1 MQLRDW
7 LRDRAMLDEPV
18 LGNTVNKL
26 EEQDA
31 YTVADLRLL
40 RDMLLLDTLFTPLTA
55 MKLRRAL
62 DDRGHRKPPASP
74 AAPAQKEAAA
84 AAGAQ
89 RQRSSSRTRARGSSP
104 DAPRCSLDPAL
115 AAAAAAPGPT
125 ELHAVRLQAA
135 ARGLLARTPR
145 RRLLLSLLSLQ
156 AGVRGLLARA
166 RCRCR
171 SRAGVC
177 PFLPAERRFLSGKHH
192 PLEYTTRILLVYFE
206 SRKRVDKPRPRP
218 LKPPNLSQT

>member
-74 AAPAQKEAAA
+74 TAPEQKGAAA
-84 AAGAQ
+84 ASPSLRNGAIH
-89 RQRSSSRTRARGSSP
+89 SWNAS
-104 DAPRCSLDPAL
+104 
-115 AAAAAAPGPT
+115 
-125 ELHAVRLQAA
+125 
-135 ARGLLARTPR
+135 TPR
-145 RRLLLSLLSLQ
+145 RR
-156 AGVRGLLARA
+156 
-166 RCRCR
+166 
-171 SRAGVC
+171 
-177 PFLPAERRFLSGKHH
+177 SG
-192 PLEYTTRILLVYFE
+192 
-206 SRKRVDKPRPRP
+206 
-218 LKPPNLSQT
+218 